1 MEDSDDAAFNAFLM
15 EHGLTDP
22 KWVMCFREQQITKP
36 DQVLAVKGVEEVYQA
51 LSTEAS
57 PTECT
62 IFKKMLRIS
71 TQPATTIDKICRA
84 LEEAGLDVVYWSRVI
99 AKQIG
104 VITAEAMNHVQS
116 DFYPQFSR
124 SLPEKKALQKLLNFE
139 KEDGSFEDHY
149 EKQVKTI
156 ELRRLESLQL
166 LEEMKEFQVEGK
178 GVEDDEVQTLKN
190 RVLERLQIP
199 QEFWCLEDECV
210 DFISEMEVVHAKMK
224 NVLDKREVL
233 KDANIIKKMLQQVL
247 HCKGY
252 SLQIQ
257 RCCVSVYTRK
267 GFLFKS
273 QRV

>member
-62 IFKKMLRIS
+62 ILKKMLRIS
-71 TQPATTIDKICRA
+71 TQPATTIDKICGA

-116 DFYPQFSR
+116 DFYPHLVQFAR

-166 LEEMKEFQVEGK
+166 LKEMKEFQVEGK
-178 GVEDDEVQTLKN
+178 GFEDDEVQTLKN

-233 KDANIIKKMLQQVL
+233 KDANIIKNASAGLALQGVFATNTKMLP
-247 HCKGY
+247 
-252 SLQIQ
+252 
-257 RCCVSVYTRK
+257 RK
-267 GFLFKS
+267 RFLCKS